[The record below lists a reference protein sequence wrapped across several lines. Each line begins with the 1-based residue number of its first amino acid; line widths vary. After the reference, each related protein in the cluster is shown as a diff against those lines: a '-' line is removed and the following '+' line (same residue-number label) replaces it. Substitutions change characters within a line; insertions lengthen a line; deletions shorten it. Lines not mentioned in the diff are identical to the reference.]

1 MVRNAEREGSPTV
14 ESMRQALQAQTAP
27 SAQAVKTICVFLL
40 LKSKK
45 SVVIIYFILT
55 VNSVHIKCAAYP
67 TANITFSELVTH
79 ARAFDAIRD
88 CSGSLVFTLI
98 YNPRA
103 KPKYGAFKQTIFG
116 NVDHGGHSALWNSTS
131 VAIKQCFYTSPST
144 STRVLYDKHTQLT
157 KLTAEL
163 NCLRWASALMGIV
176 YNFIDEHKATNGLSP
191 SFLIPEMA
199 FVRSTLAIS
208 ETDQEVFLLEEVI
221 DEAVEGPF
229 IKYIGNGSVQ
239 PYNFLKSEER
249 RRGEFLSFCQHLQY
263 LKTKG
268 LAFVGDFQG
277 KHKHMKN
284 DHLLTQLII
293 SRWTTFTD
301 GSSSH
306 NITVSNFILN

>member
-1 MVRNAEREGSPTV
+1 M
-14 ESMRQALQAQTAP
+14 
-27 SAQAVKTICVFLL
+27 
-40 LKSKK
+40 
-45 SVVIIYFILT
+45 
-55 VNSVHIKCAAYP
+55 
-67 TANITFSELVTH
+67 
-79 ARAFDAIRD
+79 
-88 CSGSLVFTLI
+88 

-116 NVDHGGHSALWNSTS
+116 KQMIFGHVDRSALWNSTS

-144 STRVLYDKHTQLT
+144 GTRVLYDKHSQLT

-176 YNFIDEHKATNGLSP
+176 YNFIEEHKATNGLSP

-199 FVRSTLAIS
+199 FVKSALAIS

-221 DEAVEGPF
+221 DEEVEGPF
-229 IKYIGNGSVQ
+229 IKYIGNGSVK
-239 PYNFLKSEER
+239 PYNFLKSEDSR
-249 RRGEFLSFCQHLQY
+249 CRGEFLSFCQHLQY

-277 KHKHMKN
+277 KHERMKN